1 MSHEQP
7 QIVVID
13 EGELEDVREILD
25 HLDLEF
31 THWEKNEVPSR
42 RPHPGLLLVTTA
54 THAVSLKL
62 SRQGMSR
69 EGAPVW
75 IAVVTTDTRS
85 KRNLLLQAGFDYLVR
100 RPVHPAALRLLLR
113 RAVYRGDDQRRGT
126 RVAVGYEVT
135 LKSGWWPRK
144 ATLVDLSARGA
155 RVLSRN
161 RVERGEELTLQI
173 PGELAGGRAF
183 SLRAVVVRVRPGELE
198 GGEVGET
205 SLGLRFARPEGE
217 ARDRMIS
224 LFKRLASGPASSGDA
239 PPMAKPAP
247 VEPKRP
253 YTRSPRATYEGEVLM
268 FGDENTV
275 LVGRDL
281 SRGGMRVERHPAL
294 QVNDSVRLAIEGAP
308 NDEQLLVHARV
319 KRDDGDRGF
328 ALQFESFESGCEE
341 HIAALVEGLPAIE
354 TLSGS
359 QPVAGQGIVL
369 SRMIPNLLRLSGK
382 RRIL

>member
-1 MSHEQP
+1 MSLEPP

-25 HLDLEF
+25 SLDIEF
-31 THWEKNEVPSR
+31 THWDKDAVPSQ
-42 RPHPGLLLVTTA
+42 RPYPELLLVTTA
-54 THAVSLKL
+54 THAVSLRL
-62 SRQGMSR
+62 SRQGTRR
-69 EGAPVW
+69 EGGPIW

-85 KRNLLLQAGFDYLVR
+85 QRNLLLQAGFDYLVR

-113 RAVYRGDDQRRGT
+113 RAVYRGEDQRRGR

-135 LKSGWWPRK
+135 LRTGWWPKK

-155 RVLSRN
+155 RVLTRS
-161 RVERGEELTLQI
+161 RVERGEDLTLQI
-173 PGELAGGRAF
+173 PGQLAGGRPF

-217 ARDRMIS
+217 ARDRMVS
-224 LFKRLASGPASSGDA
+224 LFKRLASGPASYVDT
-239 PPMAKPAP
+239 PPAAKPTP

-253 YTRSPRATYEGEVLM
+253 YARSPRAVYQGEVLM

-294 QVNDSVRLAIEGAP
+294 QLNDAVRLAIEAGSE
-308 NDEQLLVHARV
+308 DEQLLVCARV
-319 KRDDGDRGF
+319 ARDDGERGF
-328 ALQFESFESGCEE
+328 ALQFESFESGCEQRV
-341 HIAALVEGLPAIE
+341 ASLVESLPSIE
-354 TLSGS
+354 ELSEGAAG
-359 QPVAGQGIVL
+359 PGQGIVL

-382 RRIL
+382 RRIF